1 MLQKPFQITVASS
14 KNPIDWKR
22 PLANDFPSSNLTR
35 LLSHHIQTKI
45 LDPSRLPS
53 ILLLIRTNMFPNN
66 SLGPGRVPPTPSEA
80 LTIKTKC
87 ATAIIAAIP
96 PVVVKQVFAGAG
108 EEENKK
114 TKNEKENKEPD
125 QQAEQAPKTHILENL
140 KPYSKPSGKE
150 GKALNSLP
158 QSQFLT
164 QEFAQ

>member
-22 PLANDFPSSNLTR
+22 SLANNFPSSNLTR

-80 LTIKTKC
+80 LAIKTKC

-96 PVVVKQVFAGAG
+96 PVAVKQVFAGAG
-108 EEENKK
+108 EEEVHRRVEDMLDAFGDAYLNKHLIVGIVDLVIVK
-114 TKNEKENKEPD
+114 LFPELAEQSISSILKKEDGNKE
-125 QQAEQAPKTHILENL
+125 
-140 KPYSKPSGKE
+140 
-150 GKALNSLP
+150 
-158 QSQFLT
+158 
-164 QEFAQ
+164 